1 MTTEERNSH
10 KHGGLVV
17 RVVEQGG
24 QQYVALT
31 DASGNVHFR
40 IGEELATKIGDAA
53 RDIRISR
60 KPKIWRGQRM

>member
-1 MTTEERNSH
+1 MTHEERNSH

-17 RVVEQGG
+17 RVVEHGG

-31 DASGNVHFR
+31 DDKGNVHFR

-60 KPKIWRGQRM
+60 QPKIWRGQRV